1 MFGFRFEDDNEAYQF
16 HETVMVRT
24 KARREFP
31 SFVPFL
37 SVASHIPFIAF
48 PALVKPS
55 ASPRT
60 WSKSV
65 RRRTTMNFSPGMSQ
79 IADPEPGSFQ
89 HKAHVGLDETG
100 NVVTEG
106 EVDRKWSDTLGGTA
120 PRPKVSFTR
129 LRSEL
134 WVEVNIVVFSY
145 SLSDL
150 RRYSARRG

>member
-1 MFGFRFEDDNEAYQF
+1 
-16 HETVMVRT
+16 
-24 KARREFP
+24 
-31 SFVPFL
+31 
-37 SVASHIPFIAF
+37 
-48 PALVKPS
+48 
-55 ASPRT
+55 
-60 WSKSV
+60 
-65 RRRTTMNFSPGMSQ
+65 MSQ

-134 WVEVNIVVFSY
+134 WVEVNIVVFFLIASAIFDDTR
-145 SLSDL
+145 LEEAEKILAGL
-150 RRYSARRG
+150 RSIQNI